1 MYCVMCLVLI
11 VNADINGQSCVD
23 VVNVLQQGIN
33 ASASCTQVTVIEYN
47 FSCDGRI
54 TGYLMHLS
62 LNKNSSE
69 DYLTVQV
76 WCPILQNSSVYS
88 IVGTEYALTTDN
100 ITTKIPGGGFYY
112 LGNVSCTGTNRT
124 AFQTGDV
131 IEYDQED
138 LLYYRLWNNATR
150 EYTSYCSKNTSLSDR
165 EVGVNLTLETIQLLI
180 QIMYGK
186 IRKAM

>member
-1 MYCVMCLVLI
+1 MCLVLM

-33 ASASCTQVTVIEYN
+33 ASVTCTQVIVAEYN
-47 FSCDGRI
+47 ISCDGRI

-62 LNKNSSE
+62 LNKNGSE
-69 DYLTVQV
+69 GYPTVQV
-76 WCPILQNSSVYS
+76 WCPINQTSSVYS
-88 IVGTEYALTTDN
+88 IVGTAYALSTDN
-100 ITTKIPGGGFYY
+100 ITTNIPGDGFYY

-124 AFQTGDV
+124 EFQTGDV
-131 IEYDQED
+131 IEYHKDD
-138 LLYYRLWNNATR
+138 LLHYRLWNNATR
-150 EYTSYCSKNTSLSDR
+150 EYTSYCNKNTSLTDH
-165 EVGVNLTLETIQLLI
+165 EVGVNLTLESMQPLI